1 MKIKEKDKHLLPFR
15 GSEHV
20 ECLMFISCR
29 INNSITFPPF
39 QLKWMCEMSYV
50 HSHSECVF
58 HTGAEATVNSAG
70 SPSPWFMLRFYLPK
84 IPLRPICRRRD
95 CNVIALQEQGDY
107 NLTSVLSA
115 LISHAKDIFPTIPV
129 LLRTWL
135 VFHPKE
141 SFKVLQNTFSARE
154 DFSSLAI

>member
-1 MKIKEKDKHLLPFR
+1 MLPFR
-15 GSEHV
+15 WREHV

-39 QLKWMCEMSYV
+39 QLKWMCRMSYV

-58 HTGAEATVNSAG
+58 HTGAEATVTLQVLHHLDLC
-70 SPSPWFMLRFYLPK
+70 WDFYLLK
-84 IPLRPICRRRD
+84 TPLGPICRRRD

-115 LISHAKDIFPTIPV
+115 LISHTKDIFPTIPV